1 MKQYRNPADNSIWAY
16 ELDGSQDDLI
26 PATFVP
32 LSDAEVLAILA
43 ALEATAEAEEA
54 ARVPD
59 SVTPFQAKAALLNA
73 GLLDAV
79 LAAIA
84 AAPRITQL
92 AWAEA
97 TEFRR
102 TSPTVL
108 MLAGALG
115 LTSTQ
120 LDDLFKAAKGIEA

>member
-1 MKQYRNPADNSIWAY
+1 MKNFLNPANNELWVY
-16 ELDGSQDDLI
+16 EDDIANDLI
-26 PATFVP
+26 PSTFTP
-32 LSDAEVLAILA
+32 LTDAEVAAIRAQQA
-43 ALEATAEAEEA
+43 AAAAAAEAA
-54 ARVPD
+54 KVPE

>member
-1 MKQYRNPADNSIWAY
+1 MTYALTATDIIKRSDGACIPTDPRNTDYQRYLAWLAEGNTPNPYVPPPA
-16 ELDGSQDDLI
+16 
-26 PATFVP
+26 P
-32 LSDAEVLAILA
+32 
-43 ALEATAEAEEA
+43 
-54 ARVPD
+54 VPD
-59 SVTPFQAKAALLNA
+59 AVTPFQAKAALLNA

-108 MLAGALG
+108 MLAASLG

-120 LDDLFKAAKGIEA
+120 LDDLFKAAKEIEA

>member
-1 MKQYRNPADNSIWAY
+1 MFQTTADGNFQKLGTNETHSPQSPEY
-16 ELDGSQDDLI
+16 
-26 PATFVP
+26 
-32 LSDAEVLAILA
+32 LAWLA
-43 ALEATAEAEEA
+43 AGNTPDPCAPPPAP
-54 ARVPD
+54 VPD
-59 SVTPFQAKAALLNA
+59 AVTPFQAKAALLNA

-108 MLAGALG
+108 MLAGSLG

-120 LDDLFKAAKGIEA
+120 LDDLFKAAKEIEA